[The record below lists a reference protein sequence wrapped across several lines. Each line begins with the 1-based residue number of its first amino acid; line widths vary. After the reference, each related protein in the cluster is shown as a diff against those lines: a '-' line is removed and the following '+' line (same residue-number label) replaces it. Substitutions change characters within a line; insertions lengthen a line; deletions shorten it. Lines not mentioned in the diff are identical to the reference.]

1 MTMLIA
7 VAYDIPDDR
16 RRTKLADHLENF
28 GQRVQ
33 LSVFECLLEE
43 KQMER
48 MKAGILRLIDEEED
62 AVRIYRLCATC
73 QEKVELLGLGVRT
86 EDPEVYIV

>member
-1 MTMLIA
+1 MLIA

-16 RRTKLADHLENF
+16 RRTKLAEHLENF

-43 KQMER
+43 KQAER
-48 MKAGILRLIDEEED
+48 MKAGIVRLVDAEED
-62 AVRIYRLCATC
+62 TVRIYRLCASC
-73 QEKVELLGLGVRT
+73 EERVEIVGRGVRS

>member
-1 MTMLIA
+1 MLIA

-16 RRTKLADHLENF
+16 RRTKLAEHLENF
-28 GQRVQ
+28 GRRVQ

-43 KQMER
+43 KQLER
-48 MKAGILRLIDEEED
+48 MKAGIVRLADEEKD
-62 AVRIYRLCATC
+62 TVRIYRLCASC
-73 QEKVELLGLGVRT
+73 EERVEIVGKGVRS

>member
-1 MTMLIA
+1 MLIT

-16 RRTKLADHLENF
+16 RRTKLAEHLENF
-28 GQRVQ
+28 GKRVQ

-43 KQMER
+43 KQIER
-48 MKAGILRLIDEEED
+48 MKAGIVRLVDEAED
-62 AVRIYRLCATC
+62 TVRIYRLCASC
-73 QEKVELLGLGVRT
+73 EERVEIVGRGVRS